1 MELAYENGRRRKKE
15 EKEKKEKKKNFNK
28 KCKFIEKIL
37 NASLALGTSYY

>member
-1 MELAYENGRRRKKE
+1 MKDGRRRKKE
-15 EKEKKEKKKNFNK
+15 EKEKKKEKKKKNFNK

>member
-1 MELAYENGRRRKKE
+1 MKDGRRRKKE
-15 EKEKKEKKKNFNK
+15 KKKEKKKKNFNK